1 MHGAAVAVA
10 LDSIQS
16 VIATIL
22 DTYTAIIYC
31 YIIFISYA
39 YYQEYVLVIYT
50 IDVVASDC
58 ETLSHCTDHTRQDI
72 QLPNA
77 VAVVEAQDSSV
88 THKKKYVQRC

>member
-22 DTYTAIIYC
+22 DSYTAIIYC

-39 YYQEYVLVIYT
+39 YYQEYVLVLYT
-50 IDVVASDC
+50 IDVVASDR
-58 ETLSHCTDHTRQDI
+58 ETLSHCTDHTRQDT
-72 QLPNA
+72 QAPNA
-77 VAVVEAQDSSV
+77 VAVVKAQESSAS
-88 THKKKYVQRC
+88 H